1 MLRAAILTASRGAVV
16 PESLRTRVAAEAR
29 QFSFFFGGGQLPLDN
44 PRDRRCRACWHKRN
58 SPCPLRQRISGEVAA
73 SEKKSLVFFFWGV
86 KLGKMTELNYDVAF
100 CCISYYMFLLELF
113 SHNCKNTEDRIL
125 ISLFGRFRDCLSLLK
140 PPEGYSKSVPIN
152 V

>member
-1 MLRAAILTASRGAVV
+1 MTRCCGSRKPPHTCCRGGPAV
-16 PESLRTRVAAEAR
+16 
-29 QFSFFFGGGQLPLDN
+29 FFFLVSCHWTTLAIGGAEPAGTSAIRHVPSGRGFQG
-44 PRDRRCRACWHKRN
+44 K
-58 SPCPLRQRISGEVAA
+58 LRLQR
-73 SEKKSLVFFFWGV
+73 KSFFFWGGEV
-86 KLGKMTELNYDVAF
+86 GKMTELNYDVAF

-113 SHNCKNTEDRIL
+113 SRNCKNTEDRIL

>member
-1 MLRAAILTASRGAVV
+1 MV
-16 PESLRTRVAAEAR
+16 PESLRTRVAAEAP
-29 QFSFFFGGGQLPLDN
+29 QFSFFWSVAIGQPSRSEVQSLL
-44 PRDRRCRACWHKRN
+44 AQAQFAM
-58 SPCPLRQRISGEVAA
+58 SPQAEDFRGSAA
-73 SEKKSLVFFFWGV
+73 SEKKFFFFFGGV
-86 KLGKMTELNYDVAF
+86 KLEKMTELNYDVAF

-113 SHNCKNTEDRIL
+113 SRNCKNTEDRIL